1 MEMVDSTKGALLE
14 QGLLGSF
21 LEVFSGSTITLKTC
35 PTPGTCVPPLT
46 FTMNGKTFYP
56 HVTKTGLRRV
66 KFPNFGCFLVLL
78 FDQLLICLN

>member
-1 MEMVDSTKGALLE
+1 MVDSTKGALLE
-14 QGLLGSF
+14 QRLLGSF
-21 LEVFSGSTITLKTC
+21 LEVFSGSTITLKTY
-35 PTPGTCVPPLT
+35 PTPGTCVPPLM